1 MADRSTTLC
10 TCVLPESSIEDIQGF
25 GEERSP
31 LRLGLPNDPR
41 LPHRSPANHNDRHA
55 APIYGPTG
63 SDNSV
68 GRYSYGLYNYGPTG
82 SDNALGRYIVMA
94 YIVMARLAVI
104 THWVKWQR
112 HSLPDPSTFLWPTH
126 IMSCPTDGF

>member
-68 GRYSYGLYNYGPTG
+68 GRYSYGLYSYGPTG
-82 SDNALGRYIVMA
+82 SDNALGQVAASFI
-94 YIVMARLAVI
+94 ARPQHLFVADPHYVVSDRWLLD
-104 THWVKWQR
+104 TDLRR
-112 HSLPDPSTFLWPTH
+112 HPIEPLGA
-126 IMSCPTDGF
+126 IG